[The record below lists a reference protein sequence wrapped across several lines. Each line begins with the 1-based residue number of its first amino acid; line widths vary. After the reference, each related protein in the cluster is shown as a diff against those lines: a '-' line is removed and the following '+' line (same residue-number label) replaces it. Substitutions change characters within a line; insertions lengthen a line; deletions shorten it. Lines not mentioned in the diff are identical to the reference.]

1 MKPGLVAVRIDITLA
16 PAATTACGLH
26 RQVAAEAGVEDA
38 ALPGGL
44 LMCLCVNHRAFSFGL
59 PKPDGAH
66 RCGAGEPP
74 LARRTWLAFVGSG
87 LAMLA
92 SAPSLAAAKLYGTPV
107 RYDFVSSGIV
117 KGSQQ
122 TVRLPDGTLD
132 VRFEFTDRGRGP
144 KTRSLLAFDESGFI
158 VNLRS
163 TGYDYYKAQVDES
176 FVARSDNAR
185 WTNKAEREV
194 RPGGSP
200 RFYISMNG
208 SPEEIAALA
217 RALLSAGTPIPL
229 WPAGEATL
237 HAGTEQTVMSGSV
250 KRTVRMYEIS
260 GLDFTPSPVW
270 LDTDG
275 SLFMAGTTW
284 GAVIPVGW
292 KATLPQLL
300 MAQDA
305 RATERGRAI
314 ATSLA
319 QRPTSA
325 LAIVDCTM
333 FDANAGT
340 TVPHATIVIDGDK
353 IVAAGGSEV
362 SVPAGARR
370 IDGAGKTVLPGLWN
384 MHMHMDATYG
394 PRLLA
399 EGVTT
404 IRDPGNDPAYI
415 AKLKRQH
422 ESGELAGP
430 RIIIAGLIDGV
441 GKYTAPIGTYAKD
454 AASASAQVRA
464 WKDTGAVQIKL
475 YSSLDPALV
484 PGIVR
489 EAHELGMRVSGHI
502 PAGMLAEDA
511 VRAGFDEIQH
521 INFLFLNFM
530 PDVAGQTQT
539 PIRLTVPLER
549 AGTIDLES
557 SRVRAFI
564 ALLKERGTVSDP
576 TVATFYSD
584 AYQRNGDLASSG
596 FAEIADWLPPQVRR
610 GLLSASLPVTPEKD
624 PAFRASGDAYLK
636 LIAMLHENEVPIV
649 AGTDDVLPGFDTIRE
664 LELYVK
670 AGLSPGAAV
679 QAATIVPARVMKM
692 DATLGSLEPGK
703 IADVIIVAGNPLED
717 ISQLRRVHTTIKSG
731 VLYDSRALYAS
742 AGVRAPAVA
751 T

>member
-1 MKPGLVAVRIDITLA
+1 
-16 PAATTACGLH
+16 
-26 RQVAAEAGVEDA
+26 
-38 ALPGGL
+38 
-44 LMCLCVNHRAFSFGL
+44 MCVCVHHRAFSFGL

-92 SAPSLAAAKLYGTPV
+92 AAPSLAAAKLYGTPV
-107 RYDFVSSGIV
+107 VYDYVSSGIV

-132 VRFEFTDRGRGP
+132 VRFEYIDRGRGP
-144 KTRSLLAFDESGFI
+144 KTRSVLAFDESGFI
-158 VNLRS
+158 VKLHT
-163 TGYDYYKAQVDES
+163 TGYDYYKAQVDERFAAS
-176 FVARSDNAR
+176 RDGAH
-185 WTNKAEREV
+185 WKNKAEREDH
-194 RPGGSP
+194 PGASP
-200 RFYISMNG
+200 RFYISMDG

-217 RALLSAGTPIPL
+217 RALLSANAPLPL
-229 WPAGEATL
+229 WPSGEATL
-237 HAGTEQTVMSGSV
+237 HAGGEQTVASGSV
-250 KRTVRMYEIS
+250 RRTVRMYEIS

-275 SLFMAGTTW
+275 SLFMSGSTW
-284 GAVIPVGW
+284 GAVIPAGW
-292 KATLPQLL
+292 KAALPQLL
-300 MAQDA
+300 TAQDA
-305 RATERGRAI
+305 RATERGRSIAI
-314 ATSLA
+314 SLA
-319 QRPTSA
+319 QRPTGA
-325 LAIVDCTM
+325 LAIVDCTL

-362 SVPAGARR
+362 PVPAGARW

-384 MHMHMDATYG
+384 MHMHMDTTFG

-404 IRDPGNDPAYI
+404 VRDPGNDPAYI
-415 AKLKRQH
+415 AKLKGQH

-441 GKYTAPIGTYAKD
+441 GKYTAPIGTFAKD
-454 AASASAQVRA
+454 AASANAQVRA
-464 WKDTGAVQIKL
+464 WKDSGAVQIKL

-484 PGIVR
+484 
-489 EAHELGMRVSGHI
+489 RVSGHI
-502 PAGMLAEDA
+502 PAGMIAEDA
-511 VRAGFDEIQH
+511 IRAGFDEIQH

-539 PIRLTVPLER
+539 PIRLTVPMER

-557 SRVRAFI
+557 SPVRTFV
-564 ALLKERGTVSDP
+564 ALLKERGIVSDP
-576 TVATFYSD
+576 TVGIFYSE
-584 AYQRNGDLASSG
+584 AYGRNGDLASSG

-624 PAFRASGDAYLK
+624 AAFRASGDAYLK
-636 LIAMLHENEVPIV
+636 MIAMLHENGIPIV
-649 AGTDDVLPGFDTIRE
+649 AGTDDLLPGFDTIRE
-664 LELYVK
+664 LELYVQ
-670 AGLSPGAAV
+670 AGLSPVAAV
-679 QAATIVPARVMKM
+679 QSATIVPARVMKM

-703 IADVIIVAGNPLED
+703 IADVIIVDGNPLED
-717 ISQLRRVHTTIKSG
+717 ISQLRRVQTTIKSG
-731 VLYDSRALYAS
+731 VMYDSRALYAS
-742 AGVRAPAVA
+742 AGVRALAIA
-751 T
+751 S